1 MTQKAGKKRIKN
13 REHLA
18 QALGLRKAGASYD
31 AIGKALGLSKTRA
44 YQLVTAGL
52 DEINETVRDEA
63 TAVKRLELE
72 RCDDLLMAL
81 WPQRK
86 NPRVVDSI
94 IRVMDRRARL
104 EGLDAPVKVAPTLP
118 GGDALPPA
126 PSMDGLPTDLLR
138 QLRDHLKAAQK
149 PEA

>member
-52 DEINETVRDEA
+52 AEINETVKDEA
-63 TAVKRLELE
+63 VAVKRLEIE
-72 RCDDLLMAL
+72 RCDELLLSL

-86 NPRVVDSI
+86 SPRATDSI
-94 IRVMDRRARL
+94 LRIMERRARL
-104 EGLDAPVKVAPTLP
+104 EGLDFPLKVAATDPA
-118 GGDALPPA
+118 GDALPPA
-126 PSMDGLPTDLLR
+126 APMENLPTDLLL
-138 QLRDHLKAAQK
+138 QIRDHLKASPKA
-149 PEA
+149 EE